1 MAILRKRC
9 FFKGVE
15 RIGDLGLWVRGH
27 IDKYMEEWAMRY
39 DQDAELAKFPEND
52 SAKDELIFRE
62 IRNKQERAM
71 LKYRV

>member
-1 MAILRKRC
+1 MLLQ
-9 FFKGVE
+9 GVE
-15 RIGDLGLWVRGH
+15 RFGDLEPWVRGY
-27 IDKYMEEWAMRY
+27 IDRYMEEWAMRY

-52 SAKDELIFRE
+52 FAKDEQIFRE